1 MARIFLENSVEDYA
15 KWRAVYD
22 TDTARR
28 DNIGLRQIGV
38 YREADHP
45 NDILIV
51 FDIDR
56 SAAEAKT
63 LLAERMADPEFQA
76 IMKKSGVKNPPKA
89 WILD

>member
-1 MARIFLENSVEDYA
+1 MARIFLVTSVEDYA

-22 TDTARR
+22 TDIARR
-28 DNIGLRQIGV
+28 DSMGLRQIGV
-38 YREADHP
+38 YREADHL
-45 NDILIV
+45 DEIVIV

-63 LLAERMADPEFQA
+63 LFAERMADAEFQA
-76 IMKKSGVKNPPKA
+76 IMKKSGVKAPPKA